1 MTPNP
6 PEDEAREKHIGIF
19 TTERDLLAYDAGKK
33 DGYQRALEEVEKILL
48 TDVSPSSL
56 RFEIRKLE
64 RAGRMSGKNLNL
76 ARTGKA
82 NARYKHGG
90 KGTPEFKVWQWMLHR
105 CRNPKC
111 KDYPNY
117 GGRGIKV
124 CERWKEFI
132 NFYNDMGDR
141 PPGMSIDRI
150 DNNGDY
156 EPNNCRW
163 TDASTQALNRRPGKR
178 RLKTHCKRGHEFTLE
193 NSIPRKGKGRNCR
206 ICTRAN
212 KARQWQSKKLAN
224 ETISDW
230 RASEEYKEGK

>member
-1 MTPNP
+1 MTDKIA
-6 PEDEAREKHIGIF
+6 EDEARE
-19 TTERDLLAYDAGKK
+19 RVAGLPYEAMLKVVFNN
-33 DGYQRALEEVEKILL
+33 GYRAALEDVEKILL
-48 TDVSPSSL
+48 TDVSVSSL
-56 RFEIRKLE
+56 RFEIRNLE
-64 RAGRMSGKNLNL
+64 RARRTGKNLNL
-76 ARTGKA
+76 VRIGKA

-124 CERWKEFI
+124 CERWKEFV

-150 DNNGDY
+150 DTNGDY
-156 EPNNCRW
+156 EPSNCRW
-163 TDASTQALNRRPGKR
+163 ADARTQALNRRPGKR

-212 KARQWQSKKLAN
+212 KARQWQLKKLAIIN
-224 ETISDW
+224 KQ
-230 RASEEYKEGK
+230 ASHE